1 MRVIRVIGA
10 LLLVG
15 IISFCGPQKS
25 DQRTPSRKK
34 SKKGPSLNVKL
45 DKPSPVSYGDTIQL
59 TFSFSDTSAQ
69 DVTYNITQ
77 IDGSFALE
85 TKSKTISIP
94 TSQLGGGS
102 IRMKCEAILSNGLK
116 SSRYKELD
124 ILAPEKPRSWE
135 LKVLKKY
142 HHDRESFTQGLEV
155 VDGVLYEGTGNYGG
169 TRLRKLEIETGK
181 VLQEMPLED
190 DIFGEG
196 ITVFNDK
203 LYQLTYKSSRAFVY
217 DAATL
222 EREREHAFDF
232 HTGEGWG
239 LTHNDSVLIAS
250 DGSPFLYFLNPAN
263 FSELKRIKVFDNLGE
278 IELLN
283 ELEYR
288 NGALY
293 ANIYTSAEILII
305 DPKTGLVTD
314 RIVARGIVDQAD
326 ATRNMD
332 VLNGIAF
339 NPKTGNMLVTGKYWS
354 KLYEV
359 QMVPVTN

>member
-15 IISFCGPQKS
+15 IISFCGPQKNE
-25 DQRTPSRKK
+25 QRTPSPKK
-34 SKKGPSLNVKL
+34 SKKGPSLKVRL
-45 DKPSPVSYGDTIQL
+45 DKPSPVGFGDTIQL
-59 TFSFSDTSAQ
+59 SFSFNDTAAQ
-69 DVTYNITQ
+69 DVSYSITQ
-77 IDGSFALE
+77 IDGSYAQE
-85 TKSKTISIP
+85 TKSNSIAVP
-94 TSQLGGGS
+94 TTMLGGGN
-102 IRMKCEAILSNGLK
+102 IRLKCEAVFSNGLK
-116 SSRYKELD
+116 SSRYKELE
-124 ILAPEKPRSWE
+124 ILAPEKPRAWE

-142 HHDRESFTQGLEV
+142 PHDRESFTQGLEV
-155 VDGVLYEGTGNYGG
+155 EDGVLYEGTGNYGG
-169 TRLRKLEIETGK
+169 TRLRKLEIESGK

-196 ITVFNDK
+196 ITIFDDK

-217 DAATL
+217 DVETL
-222 EREREHAFDF
+222 ERQSEHSFNF

-250 DGSPFLYFLNPAN
+250 DGSPNLYFLDPAS
-263 FSELKRIKVFDNLGE
+263 FSELKRLKVFDNLGE
-278 IELLN
+278 VELLN

-288 NGALY
+288 NGSIY
-293 ANIYTSAEILII
+293 ANIYTSAEIVII
-305 DPKTGLVTD
+305 DPKTGMVTD

-339 NPKTGNMLVTGKYWS
+339 HPKTGNMLVTGKYWS

-359 QMVPVTN
+359 QLVPASN